1 MTQKLEA
8 TAELKHA
15 SADKFYGFFKNNMND
30 LINVFPASFKIV
42 QLLEGEEGSF
52 GCVKLWNYVIEG
64 IPMIVKA
71 KVEAIDDDKRSLTFV
86 AMDGDIMQM
95 YKSFKAILNV
105 NHGFAN

>member
-1 MTQKLEA
+1 MFSLTVDCISK
-8 TAELKHA
+8 
-15 SADKFYGFFKNNMND
+15 
-30 LINVFPASFKIV
+30 
-42 QLLEGEEGSF
+42 
-52 GCVKLWNYVIEG
+52 CVVEG

-105 NHGFAN
+105 NDGFANWLVEYEKALEASPSPDIYAALAVKASNLVDNYLLQTK